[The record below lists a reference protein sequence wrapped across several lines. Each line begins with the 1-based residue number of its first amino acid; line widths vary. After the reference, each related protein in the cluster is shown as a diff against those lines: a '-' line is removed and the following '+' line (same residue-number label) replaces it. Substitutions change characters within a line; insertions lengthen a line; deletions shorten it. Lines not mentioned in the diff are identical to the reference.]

1 MTIHSEKGLI
11 AWFARNPVAAN
22 LLMIFILVGGILTAF
37 SIRKQMF
44 PQFENNWI
52 SIQAVYPGA
61 APQEVEEGI
70 TIKVEEALE
79 GLEGIKRKITY
90 SNRGFSQAWIE
101 IEDKYD
107 PKEVLDE
114 IKMQVDSINTFPA
127 DMERP
132 IVRHD
137 KFEQEVMILALYGDM
152 SNYQLKELGNDIK
165 DELQGLPQINLV
177 EFNGGLDYEI
187 SIEVSPDKLREY
199 GLTFRDIAN
208 TVRAFSANMS
218 AGQIRSENGY
228 ISMRVEKQ
236 AYHGNEFEKLPL
248 ILLPDGA
255 QVYLGDVATI
265 NDGFSEGLQYS
276 KYNGKN
282 SLSFEVNAS
291 KDQDITKVAKVLKK
305 YLADKAEKLPAGVKL
320 TPIVDLTYYLEGRLD
335 MMIDNMVWG
344 GLLVM
349 IVLAL
354 FLPLRLA
361 FWVMMGLPVSF
372 LGAFLMMPMGFL
384 DITINLASL
393 FAFILVLGIVV
404 DDAIVV
410 GESASAEIEKH
421 GHSLDNVV
429 RGVKRVAMPATFGVL
444 TTIAAFLPQTLA
456 TGPGAAFSKAIGGVI
471 ILCLIFSLI
480 ESKLIL
486 PAHLAAMKQR
496 EPNSKNPLH
505 RLRKVMDS
513 GLKGF
518 VDNYYTPFIGH
529 CIHYRYTVI
538 IGFICVLIVSGGMF
552 AGGLVKFVANP
563 KIPHDFP
570 RISVEMNLASS
581 EQATL
586 ETAQKIEQ
594 VILNVDQ
601 QLKEQYGTAMVRDLS
616 VSLRGRTN
624 ASIMAVLIDP
634 ELRPID
640 TFALSALWREQ
651 LPPLPGV
658 KTLTIQDS
666 IMNGGRDDGDISFRL
681 EGKDAK
687 QLKEVAAK
695 LKEKLNTMEGVGDVN
710 DSMQSATDEV
720 QLDLKPLAYSMGLTL
735 SDVASQV
742 SFSYYGLEAQRI
754 LRDGEEVKVMIR
766 YPEEARNSISDIASA
781 RIITPTGAEVPLAE
795 VADVKLVDGVNRI
808 RRENSKRTVN
818 VWAAVD
824 TDQVEPF
831 AIAKEIRDEYLPA
844 LLKSYPG
851 VQSNVAGRIQEEMDS
866 VAEQVRDFA
875 LSMMIIF
882 ALLAIPLRSYSQP
895 LIIMSVIPFGVIGA
909 MFGHMILGMTMSG
922 LSIFGIIAVAGVVV
936 NDSLVMVDFVNKAR
950 AEGVAIKDAVMQA
963 GARRFRAIMLTS
975 ITTFIGVLPI
985 IMETSLQA
993 KIVIPMAVSLA
1004 FGVLFATVITLILIP
1019 CQYVA
1024 LEDIKRLIR
1033 KWRGKEAL
1041 QDGKP
1046 LDDNAIDKKVSPTHL

>member
-1 MTIHSEKGLI
+1 
-11 AWFARNPVAAN
+11 
-22 LLMIFILVGGILTAF
+22 
-37 SIRKQMF
+37 
-44 PQFENNWI
+44 
-52 SIQAVYPGA
+52 
-61 APQEVEEGI
+61 
-70 TIKVEEALE
+70 
-79 GLEGIKRKITY
+79 
-90 SNRGFSQAWIE
+90 
-101 IEDKYD
+101 
-107 PKEVLDE
+107 
-114 IKMQVDSINTFPA
+114 
-127 DMERP
+127 
-132 IVRHD
+132 
-137 KFEQEVMILALYGDM
+137 M

-165 DELQGLPQINLV
+165 DELQALPNINLV
-177 EFNGGLDYEI
+177 NFNGGLNYEI
-187 SIEVSPDKLREY
+187 GIEVSPDKLRAY
-199 GLTFRDIAN
+199 GLTFRDIASA
-208 TVRAFSANMS
+208 VQSFSANMS

-236 AYHGNEFEKLPL
+236 AYRGSEFAKLPL
-248 ILLPDGA
+248 ITLADGA

-265 NDGFSEGLQYS
+265 NDGFEEGLQYS

-291 KDQDITKVAKVLKK
+291 KDQDITDVAKVLKT
-305 YLADKAEKLPAGVKL
+305 YMAEKESQLPAGVKL
-320 TPIVDLTYYLEGRLD
+320 SPIVDLTYYLEGRLD
-335 MMIDNMVWG
+335 MMVDNMIWG

-349 IVLAL
+349 LVLAL

-372 LGAFLMMPMGFL
+372 LGAFLFMPIGFL
-384 DITINLASL
+384 DVTINLASL

-421 GHSLDNVV
+421 GHTLDNVV

-486 PAHLAAMKQR
+486 PAHIAAMKDR
-496 EPNSKNPLH
+496 KPNPKNPLH
-505 RLRKVMDS
+505 RARKVMDN
-513 GLKGF
+513 GLKSF
-518 VDNYYTPFIGH
+518 VDNYYTPFVGR

-538 IGFICVLIVSGGMF
+538 VGFMCLLIVSAGMF
-552 AGGLVKFVANP
+552 AGGLVKFVPNP

-570 RISVEMNLASS
+570 RIDIEMNLASS

-586 ETAQKIEQ
+586 ETAKKVEQ
-594 VILNVDQ
+594 LILSVDN
-601 QLKEQYGTAMVRDLS
+601 QLKEQYGKPMIRDLS
-616 VSLRGRTN
+616 VSLRGRTQAN
-624 ASIMAVLIDP
+624 IMAILVEPD
-634 ELRPID
+634 LRPID

-651 LPPLPGV
+651 MPNLPGV

-666 IMNGGRDDGDISFRL
+666 IMNGGRDDGDVSFKL
-681 EGKDAK
+681 EGKNA
-687 QLKEVAAK
+687 QVLKEVAGK
-695 LKEKLNTMEGVGDVN
+695 LKMKLQSMEGVGDVN

-735 SDVASQV
+735 ADVASQV

-754 LRDGEEVKVMIR
+754 LREGEEIKVMIR
-766 YPEEARNSISDIASA
+766 YPEDERNSISDIDSV
-781 RIITPTGAEVPLAE
+781 RIITPTGAEVPLSE
-795 VADVKLVDGVNRI
+795 VANISLVDGVNRI

-818 VWAAVD
+818 VWAAVN

-831 AIAKEIRDEYLPA
+831 AIAQQIRDEYLPS
-844 LLKSYPG
+844 LLKNYPG

-866 VAEQVRDFA
+866 ADEQLRDFA
-875 LSMMIIF
+875 LSMIIIF

-895 LIIMSVIPFGVIGA
+895 LIIMSVIPFGVVGA
-909 MFGHMILGMTMSG
+909 MFGHMVLGMTMSS
-922 LSIFGIIAVAGVVV
+922 LSMFGIIAVAGVVV

-950 AEGVAIKDAVMQA
+950 AEGVAIKQAVMQA
-963 GARRFRAIMLTS
+963 GARRFRAILLTS
-975 ITTFIGVLPI
+975 ITTFIGVMPI

-1024 LEDIKRLIR
+1024 LEDAKRLIR
-1033 KWRGKEAL
+1033 KWRGKDAL
-1041 QDGKP
+1041 VDGQP
-1046 LDDNAIDKKVSPTHL
+1046 ATTNH

>member
-1 MTIHSEKGLI
+1 
-11 AWFARNPVAAN
+11 
-22 LLMIFILVGGILTAF
+22 
-37 SIRKQMF
+37 
-44 PQFENNWI
+44 
-52 SIQAVYPGA
+52 
-61 APQEVEEGI
+61 
-70 TIKVEEALE
+70 
-79 GLEGIKRKITY
+79 
-90 SNRGFSQAWIE
+90 
-101 IEDKYD
+101 
-107 PKEVLDE
+107 
-114 IKMQVDSINTFPA
+114 
-127 DMERP
+127 
-132 IVRHD
+132 
-137 KFEQEVMILALYGDM
+137 
-152 SNYQLKELGNDIK
+152 
-165 DELQGLPQINLV
+165 
-177 EFNGGLDYEI
+177 
-187 SIEVSPDKLREY
+187 
-199 GLTFRDIAN
+199 
-208 TVRAFSANMS
+208 
-218 AGQIRSENGY
+218 
-228 ISMRVEKQ
+228 
-236 AYHGNEFEKLPL
+236 
-248 ILLPDGA
+248 
-255 QVYLGDVATI
+255 VYLGDVATI
-265 NDGFSEGLQYS
+265 NDGFADGLQYS

-291 KDQDITKVAKVLKK
+291 KDQDITKVAKVLKQ
-305 YLADKAEKLPAGVKL
+305 YLADKAGQLPAGVKL

-349 IVLAL
+349 VVLAL

-384 DITINLASL
+384 DVTINLASL

-456 TGPGAAFSKAIGGVI
+456 SGPGAAFSKAIGGVI

-486 PAHLAAMKQR
+486 PAHLAAMKHR
-496 EPNSKNPLH
+496 EPNPKNPLH

-513 GLKGF
+513 GLKRF

-616 VSLRGRTN
+616 VSLRGRTE
-624 ASIMAVLIDP
+624 ASIMAILIDP

-651 LPPLPGV
+651 MPALPGV

-735 SDVASQV
+735 ADVASQV
-742 SFSYYGLEAQRI
+742 SFSYYGIEAQRI

-766 YPEEARNSISDIASA
+766 YPQEARNSISDIASA

-851 VQSNVAGRIQEEMDS
+851 VQSSVAGRIQEEMDS

-1024 LEDIKRLIR
+1024 LEDAKRLIR

-1041 QDGKP
+1041 VDGTPASGKV
-1046 LDDNAIDKKVSPTHL
+1046 DSKVSHSPL

>member
-1 MTIHSEKGLI
+1 MSTREKGLI

-22 LLMIFILVGGILTAF
+22 LLMIFILIGGILTAF
-37 SIRKQMF
+37 TIRKQMF
-44 PQFENNWI
+44 PQFESNWI
-52 SIQAVYPGA
+52 SVSAVYPGA

-70 TIKVEEALE
+70 TIKVEENLE
-79 GLEGIKRKITY
+79 GIEGIKRLITY
-90 SNRGFSQAWIE
+90 SNRGSSQAWNE
-101 IEDKYD
+101 IEEQFD
-107 PKEVLDE
+107 PQEVLDE
-114 IKMQVDSINTFPA
+114 IKVQVDSINTFPA
-127 DMERP
+127 GMERP
-132 IVRHD
+132 IVRRD
-137 KFEQEVMILALYGDM
+137 KYEQEVMILALYGDM

-165 DELQGLPQINLV
+165 DELQALPNINLV
-177 EFNGGLDYEI
+177 NFNGGLNYEI
-187 SIEVSPDKLREY
+187 GIEVSPDKLRAY
-199 GLTFRDIAN
+199 GLTFRDIASA
-208 TVRAFSANMS
+208 VQSFSANMS

-236 AYHGNEFEKLPL
+236 AYRGSEFAKLPL
-248 ILLPDGA
+248 ITLADGA

-265 NDGFSEGLQYS
+265 NDGFEEGLQYS

-291 KDQDITKVAKVLKK
+291 KDQDITDVAKVLKT
-305 YLADKAEKLPAGVKL
+305 YMAEKESQLPAGVKL
-320 TPIVDLTYYLEGRLD
+320 SPIVDLTYYLEGRLD
-335 MMIDNMVWG
+335 MMVDNMIWG

-349 IVLAL
+349 LVLAL

-372 LGAFLMMPMGFL
+372 LGAFLFMPIGFL
-384 DITINLASL
+384 DVTINLASL

-421 GHSLDNVV
+421 GHTLDNVV

-486 PAHLAAMKQR
+486 PAHIAAMKDR
-496 EPNSKNPLH
+496 KPNPKNPLH
-505 RLRKVMDS
+505 RARKVMDN
-513 GLKGF
+513 GLKSF
-518 VDNYYTPFIGH
+518 VDNYYTPFVGR

-538 IGFICVLIVSGGMF
+538 VGFMCLLIVSAGMF
-552 AGGLVKFVANP
+552 AGGLVKFVPNP

-570 RISVEMNLASS
+570 RIDIEMNLASS

-586 ETAQKIEQ
+586 ETAKKVEQ
-594 VILNVDQ
+594 LILSVDS
-601 QLKEQYGTAMVRDLS
+601 QLKEQYGKPMIRDLS
-616 VSLRGRTN
+616 VSLRGRTQAN
-624 ASIMAVLIDP
+624 IMAILVEPD
-634 ELRPID
+634 LRPID

-651 LPPLPGV
+651 MPNLPGV

-666 IMNGGRDDGDISFRL
+666 IMNGGRDDGDVSFKL
-681 EGKDAK
+681 EGKNA
-687 QLKEVAAK
+687 QVLKEVAGK
-695 LKEKLNTMEGVGDVN
+695 LKTKLQSMEGVGDVN

-735 SDVASQV
+735 ADVASQV

-754 LRDGEEVKVMIR
+754 LREGEEIKVMIR
-766 YPEEARNSISDIASA
+766 YPEDERNSISDIDSV
-781 RIITPTGAEVPLAE
+781 RIITPTGAEVPLSE
-795 VADVKLVDGVNRI
+795 VANISLVDGVNRI

-818 VWAAVD
+818 VWAAVN

-831 AIAKEIRDEYLPA
+831 AIAQQIRDEYLPS
-844 LLKSYPG
+844 LLKNYPG

-866 VAEQVRDFA
+866 ADEQLRDFA
-875 LSMMIIF
+875 LSMIIIF

-895 LIIMSVIPFGVIGA
+895 LIIMSVIPFGVVGA
-909 MFGHMILGMTMSG
+909 MFGHMVLGMTMSS
-922 LSIFGIIAVAGVVV
+922 LSMFGIIAVAGVVV

-950 AEGVAIKDAVMQA
+950 AEGVAIKQAVMQA
-963 GARRFRAIMLTS
+963 GARRFRAILLTS
-975 ITTFIGVLPI
+975 ITTFIGVMPI

-1024 LEDIKRLIR
+1024 LEDAKRLIR
-1033 KWRGKEAL
+1033 KWRGKDAL
-1041 QDGKP
+1041 VDGQP
-1046 LDDNAIDKKVSPTHL
+1046 ATTNH

>member
-1 MTIHSEKGLI
+1 MSTREKGLI

-22 LLMIFILVGGILTAF
+22 LLMIFILIGGILTAF
-37 SIRKQMF
+37 TIRKQMF
-44 PQFENNWI
+44 PQFESNWI
-52 SIQAVYPGA
+52 SVSAVYPGA

-70 TIKVEEALE
+70 TIKVEENLE
-79 GLEGIKRKITY
+79 GIEGIKRLITY
-90 SNRGFSQAWIE
+90 SNRGSSQAWIE
-101 IEDKYD
+101 IEEQFD
-107 PKEVLDE
+107 PQEVLDE
-114 IKMQVDSINTFPA
+114 IKVQVDSINTFPA
-127 DMERP
+127 GMERP
-132 IVRHD
+132 IVRRD
-137 KFEQEVMILALYGDM
+137 KYEQEVMILALYGDM

-165 DELQGLPQINLV
+165 DELQALPNINLV
-177 EFNGGLDYEI
+177 NFNGGLNYEI
-187 SIEVSPDKLREY
+187 GIEVSPDKLRAY
-199 GLTFRDIAN
+199 GLTFRDIASA
-208 TVRAFSANMS
+208 VQSFSANMS

-236 AYHGNEFEKLPL
+236 AYRGSEFAKLPL
-248 ILLPDGA
+248 ITLADGA
-255 QVYLGDVATI
+255 QVYLADVATI
-265 NDGFSEGLQYS
+265 NDGFEEGLQYS

-291 KDQDITKVAKVLKK
+291 KDQDITDVAKVLKT
-305 YLADKAEKLPAGVKL
+305 YMAEKESQLPAGVKL
-320 TPIVDLTYYLEGRLD
+320 SPIVDLTYYLEGRLD
-335 MMIDNMVWG
+335 MMVDNMIWG

-349 IVLAL
+349 LVLAL

-372 LGAFLMMPMGFL
+372 LGAFLFMPIGFL
-384 DITINLASL
+384 DVTINLASL

-421 GHSLDNVV
+421 GHTLDNVV

-486 PAHLAAMKQR
+486 PAHIAAMKDR
-496 EPNSKNPLH
+496 KPNPKNPLH
-505 RLRKVMDS
+505 RARKVMDN
-513 GLKGF
+513 GLKSF
-518 VDNYYTPFIGH
+518 VDNYYTPFVGR

-538 IGFICVLIVSGGMF
+538 VGFMCLLIVSAGMF
-552 AGGLVKFVANP
+552 AGGLVKFVPNP

-570 RISVEMNLASS
+570 RIDIEMNLASS

-586 ETAQKIEQ
+586 ETAKKVEQ
-594 VILNVDQ
+594 LILSVDS
-601 QLKEQYGTAMVRDLS
+601 QLKEQYGKPMIRDLS
-616 VSLRGRTN
+616 VSLRGRTQAN
-624 ASIMAVLIDP
+624 IMAILVEPD
-634 ELRPID
+634 LRPID

-651 LPPLPGV
+651 MPNLPGV

-666 IMNGGRDDGDISFRL
+666 IMNGGRDDGDVSFKL
-681 EGKDAK
+681 EGKNA
-687 QLKEVAAK
+687 QVLKEVAGK
-695 LKEKLNTMEGVGDVN
+695 LKIKLQSMEGVGDVN

-735 SDVASQV
+735 ADVASQV

-754 LRDGEEVKVMIR
+754 LREGEEIKVMIR
-766 YPEEARNSISDIASA
+766 YPEDERNSISDIDSV
-781 RIITPTGAEVPLAE
+781 RIITPTGAEVPLSE
-795 VADVKLVDGVNRI
+795 VANISLVDGVNRI

-818 VWAAVD
+818 VWAAVN

-831 AIAKEIRDEYLPA
+831 AIAQQIRDEYLPS
-844 LLKSYPG
+844 LLKNYPG

-866 VAEQVRDFA
+866 ADEQLRDFA
-875 LSMMIIF
+875 LSMIIIF

-895 LIIMSVIPFGVIGA
+895 LIIMSVIPFGVVGA
-909 MFGHMILGMTMSG
+909 MFGHMVLGMTMSS
-922 LSIFGIIAVAGVVV
+922 LSMFGIIAVAGVVV

-950 AEGVAIKDAVMQA
+950 AEGMAVKQAVMQA
-963 GARRFRAIMLTS
+963 GAKRFRAILLTS
-975 ITTFIGVLPI
+975 ITTFIGVMPI

-1024 LEDIKRLIR
+1024 LEDAKRLTR
-1033 KWRGKEAL
+1033 KLLGKSQPISIQPA
-1041 QDGKP
+1041 
-1046 LDDNAIDKKVSPTHL
+1046 PTAK

>member
-1 MTIHSEKGLI
+1 MKNS
-11 AWFARNPVAAN
+11 
-22 LLMIFILVGGILTAF
+22 
-37 SIRKQMF
+37 
-44 PQFENNWI
+44 
-52 SIQAVYPGA
+52 
-61 APQEVEEGI
+61 
-70 TIKVEEALE
+70 
-79 GLEGIKRKITY
+79 
-90 SNRGFSQAWIE
+90 
-101 IEDKYD
+101 D
-107 PKEVLDE
+107 
-114 IKMQVDSINTFPA
+114 
-127 DMERP
+127 
-132 IVRHD
+132 
-137 KFEQEVMILALYGDM
+137 GDM

-165 DELQGLPQINLV
+165 DELQALPNINLV
-177 EFNGGLDYEI
+177 NFNGGLNYEI
-187 SIEVSPDKLREY
+187 GIEVSPDKLRAY
-199 GLTFRDIAN
+199 GLTFRDIASA
-208 TVRAFSANMS
+208 VQSFSANMS

-236 AYHGNEFEKLPL
+236 AYRGSEFAKLPL
-248 ILLPDGA
+248 ITLADGA

-265 NDGFSEGLQYS
+265 NDGFEEGLQYS

-291 KDQDITKVAKVLKK
+291 KDQDITDVAKVLKT
-305 YLADKAEKLPAGVKL
+305 YMAEKESQLPAGVKL
-320 TPIVDLTYYLEGRLD
+320 SPIVDLTYYLEGRLD
-335 MMIDNMVWG
+335 MMVDNMIWG

-349 IVLAL
+349 LVLAL

-372 LGAFLMMPMGFL
+372 LGAFLFMPIGFL
-384 DITINLASL
+384 DVTINLASL

-421 GHSLDNVV
+421 GHTLDNVV

-486 PAHLAAMKQR
+486 PAHIAAMKDR
-496 EPNSKNPLH
+496 KPNPKNPLH
-505 RLRKVMDS
+505 RARKVMDN
-513 GLKGF
+513 GLKSF
-518 VDNYYTPFIGH
+518 VDNYYTPFVGR

-538 IGFICVLIVSGGMF
+538 VGFMCLLIVSAGMF
-552 AGGLVKFVANP
+552 AGGLVKFVPNP

-570 RISVEMNLASS
+570 RIDIEMNLASS

-586 ETAQKIEQ
+586 ETAKKVEQ
-594 VILNVDQ
+594 LILSVDS
-601 QLKEQYGTAMVRDLS
+601 QLKEQYGKPMIRDLS
-616 VSLRGRTN
+616 VSLRGRTQAN
-624 ASIMAVLIDP
+624 IMAILVEPD
-634 ELRPID
+634 LRPID

-651 LPPLPGV
+651 MPNLPGV

-666 IMNGGRDDGDISFRL
+666 IMNGGRDDGDVSFKL
-681 EGKDAK
+681 EGKNA
-687 QLKEVAAK
+687 QVLKEVAGK
-695 LKEKLNTMEGVGDVN
+695 LKTKLQSMEGVGDVN

-735 SDVASQV
+735 ADVASQV

-754 LRDGEEVKVMIR
+754 LREGEEIKVMIR
-766 YPEEARNSISDIASA
+766 YPEDERNSISDIDSV
-781 RIITPTGAEVPLAE
+781 RIITPTGAEVPLSE
-795 VADVKLVDGVNRI
+795 VANISLVDGVNRI

-818 VWAAVD
+818 VWAAVN

-831 AIAKEIRDEYLPA
+831 AIAQQIRDEYLPS
-844 LLKSYPG
+844 LLKNYPG

-866 VAEQVRDFA
+866 ADEQLRDFA
-875 LSMMIIF
+875 LSMIIIF

-895 LIIMSVIPFGVIGA
+895 LIIMSVIPFGVVGA
-909 MFGHMILGMTMSG
+909 MFGHMVLGMTMSS
-922 LSIFGIIAVAGVVV
+922 LSMFGIIAVAGVVV

-950 AEGVAIKDAVMQA
+950 AEGVAIKQAVMQA
-963 GARRFRAIMLTS
+963 GARRFRAILLTS
-975 ITTFIGVLPI
+975 ITTFIGVMPI

-1024 LEDIKRLIR
+1024 LEDAKRLIR
-1033 KWRGKEAL
+1033 KWRGKDAL
-1041 QDGKP
+1041 VDGQP
-1046 LDDNAIDKKVSPTHL
+1046 ATTNH

>member
-1 MTIHSEKGLI
+1 MNTRETGLI

-22 LLMIFILVGGILTAF
+22 LLMIFILVGGILMAMT
-37 SIRKQMF
+37 IRKQMF
-44 PQFENNWI
+44 PQFESNWI
-52 SIQAVYPGA
+52 SVQAVYPGA

-70 TIKVEEALE
+70 TIKVEENLE
-79 GLEGIKRKITY
+79 GIEGIKRLITY

-101 IEDKYD
+101 IEEQYN
-107 PKEVLDE
+107 PQEVLDE
-114 IKMQVDSINTFPA
+114 IKVQVDSINTFPA
-127 DMERP
+127 GMERP
-132 IVRHD
+132 VVRRD

-165 DELQGLPQINLV
+165 DELQALPHVNLV
-177 EFNGGLDYEI
+177 NFNGGLEYEI
-187 SIEVSPDKLREY
+187 GIEVSPDKLREY
-199 GLTFRDIAN
+199 GLTFRDIAGAVQN
-208 TVRAFSANMS
+208 FSANMS

-236 AYHGNEFEKLPL
+236 AYRGFEFEKLPL
-248 ILLPDGA
+248 ITLADGA
-255 QVYLGDVATI
+255 QIYLGDVATI
-265 NDGFSEGLQYS
+265 NDGFEEGLQYS

-291 KDQDITKVAKVLKK
+291 KDQDITDVAKVLKSYMATK
-305 YLADKAEKLPAGVKL
+305 EPLLPAGVKL
-320 TPIVDLTYYLEGRLD
+320 SPVVDLTYYLEGRLD
-335 MMIDNMVWG
+335 MMVDNMIWG

-372 LGAFLMMPMGFL
+372 LGAFLFMPIGFL
-384 DITINLASL
+384 DVTINLASL

-410 GESASAEIEKH
+410 GESASAEIEKY
-421 GHSLDNVV
+421 GHTLDNVV

-486 PAHLAAMKQR
+486 PAHIAAMNPRK
-496 EPNSKNPLH
+496 PNPKNLLH
-505 RLRKVMDS
+505 RLRMVIDS
-513 GLKGF
+513 SLKSF
-518 VDNYYTPFIGH
+518 VNNYYLPFVGR

-538 IGFICVLIVSGGMF
+538 VGFMCLLIVSAGMF
-552 AGGLVKFVANP
+552 AGGLVKFVPNP

-570 RISVEMNLASS
+570 RIDIEMNLASS

-586 ETAQKIEQ
+586 ETARKIESVLLQ
-594 VILNVDQ
+594 VDQ
-601 QLKEQYGTAMVRDLS
+601 QLQEQYGKPMIRDLS
-616 VSLRGRTN
+616 VSLRGRTQAN
-624 ASIMAVLIDP
+624 IMAILVEPD
-634 ELRPID
+634 LRPID

-651 LPPLPGV
+651 MPALPGI
-658 KTLTIQDS
+658 KTMTIQDS
-666 IMNGGRDDGDISFRL
+666 IMNGGRDDGDVSFKL
-681 EGKDAK
+681 EGKNANE
-687 QLKEVAAK
+687 LKEVAGKLKAK
-695 LKEKLNTMEGVGDVN
+695 LQTMEGVGDVN

-735 SDVASQV
+735 ADVASQV

-754 LRDGEEVKVMIR
+754 LREGEEIKVMIR
-766 YPEEARNSISDIASA
+766 YPEDERNSISDIASV
-781 RIITPTGAEVPLAE
+781 RIITPTGAEVPLSEIAE
-795 VADVKLVDGVNRI
+795 VKLVDGVNRI

-818 VWAAVD
+818 VWAAVN
-824 TDQVEPF
+824 TDKAEPF
-831 AIAKEIRDEYLPA
+831 AIAEEIRDEYLPT

-851 VQSNVAGRIQEEMDS
+851 VTSDVAGRIQEEMDS
-866 VAEQVRDFA
+866 ASEQLRDFGI
-875 LSMMIIF
+875 SMMIIF

-895 LIIMSVIPFGVIGA
+895 LIIMSVIPFGVVGA
-909 MFGHMILGMTMSG
+909 MFGHMILGMTMSS
-922 LSIFGIIAVAGVVV
+922 LSMFGIIAVAGVVV

-950 AEGVAIKDAVMQA
+950 AEGVAIKDAVVQA
-963 GARRFRAIMLTS
+963 GARRFRAILLTS
-975 ITTFIGVLPI
+975 ITTFIGVMPI
-985 IMETSLQA
+985 IFETSLQA

-1024 LEDIKRLIR
+1024 LEDAKRLVR
-1033 KWRGKEAL
+1033 KMRGKP
-1041 QDGKP
+1041 P
-1046 LDDNAIDKKVSPTHL
+1046 LVDAQPAPTNS

>member
-1 MTIHSEKGLI
+1 MSTREKGLI

-22 LLMIFILVGGILTAF
+22 LLMIFILIGGILTAF
-37 SIRKQMF
+37 TIRKQMF
-44 PQFENNWI
+44 PQFESNWI
-52 SIQAVYPGA
+52 SVSAVYPGA

-70 TIKVEEALE
+70 TIKVEENLE
-79 GLEGIKRKITY
+79 GIEGIKRLITY
-90 SNRGFSQAWIE
+90 SNRGSSQAWIE
-101 IEDKYD
+101 IEEQFD
-107 PKEVLDE
+107 PQEVLDE
-114 IKMQVDSINTFPA
+114 IKVQVDSINTFPA
-127 DMERP
+127 GMERP
-132 IVRHD
+132 IVRRD
-137 KFEQEVMILALYGDM
+137 KYEQEVMILALYGDM

-165 DELQGLPQINLV
+165 DELQALPNINLV
-177 EFNGGLDYEI
+177 NFNGGLNYEI
-187 SIEVSPDKLREY
+187 GIEVSPDKLRAY
-199 GLTFRDIAN
+199 GLTFRDIASA
-208 TVRAFSANMS
+208 VQSFSANMS

-236 AYHGNEFEKLPL
+236 AYRGSEFAKLPL
-248 ILLPDGA
+248 ITLADGA
-255 QVYLGDVATI
+255 QVYLADVATI
-265 NDGFSEGLQYS
+265 NDGFEEGLQYS

-291 KDQDITKVAKVLKK
+291 KDQDITDVAKVLKT
-305 YLADKAEKLPAGVKL
+305 YMAEKESQLPAGVKL
-320 TPIVDLTYYLEGRLD
+320 SPIVDLTYYLEGRLD
-335 MMIDNMVWG
+335 MMVDNMIWG

-349 IVLAL
+349 LVLAL

-372 LGAFLMMPMGFL
+372 LGAFLFMPIGFL
-384 DITINLASL
+384 DVTINLASL

-421 GHSLDNVV
+421 GHTLDNVV

-486 PAHLAAMKQR
+486 PAHIAAIKDR
-496 EPNSKNPLH
+496 KPNPKNPLH
-505 RLRKVMDS
+505 RARKVMDN
-513 GLKGF
+513 GLKSF
-518 VDNYYTPFIGH
+518 VDNYYTPFVGR

-538 IGFICVLIVSGGMF
+538 VGFMCLLIVSAGMF
-552 AGGLVKFVANP
+552 AGGLVKFVPNP

-570 RISVEMNLASS
+570 RIDIEMNLASS

-586 ETAQKIEQ
+586 ETAKKVEQ
-594 VILNVDQ
+594 LILSVDS
-601 QLKEQYGTAMVRDLS
+601 QLKEQYGKPMIRDLS
-616 VSLRGRTN
+616 VSLRGRTQAN
-624 ASIMAVLIDP
+624 IMAILVEPD
-634 ELRPID
+634 LRPID

-651 LPPLPGV
+651 MPNLPGV

-666 IMNGGRDDGDISFRL
+666 IMNGGRDDGDVSFKL
-681 EGKDAK
+681 EGKNA
-687 QLKEVAAK
+687 QVLKEVAGK
-695 LKEKLNTMEGVGDVN
+695 LKIKLQSMEGVGDVN

-735 SDVASQV
+735 ADVASQV

-754 LRDGEEVKVMIR
+754 LREGEEIKVMIR
-766 YPEEARNSISDIASA
+766 YPEDERNSISDIDSV
-781 RIITPTGAEVPLAE
+781 RIITPTGAEVPLSE
-795 VADVKLVDGVNRI
+795 VANISLVDGVNRI

-818 VWAAVD
+818 VWAAVN

-831 AIAKEIRDEYLPA
+831 AIAQQIRDEYLPS
-844 LLKSYPG
+844 LLKNYPG

-866 VAEQVRDFA
+866 ADEQLRDFA
-875 LSMMIIF
+875 LSMIIIF

-895 LIIMSVIPFGVIGA
+895 LIIMSVIPFGVVGA
-909 MFGHMILGMTMSG
+909 MFGHMVLGMTMSS
-922 LSIFGIIAVAGVVV
+922 LSMFGIIAVAGVVV

-950 AEGVAIKDAVMQA
+950 AEGMAVKQAVMQA
-963 GARRFRAIMLTS
+963 GAKRFRAILLTS
-975 ITTFIGVLPI
+975 ITTFIGVMPI

-1024 LEDIKRLIR
+1024 LEDAKRLTR
-1033 KWRGKEAL
+1033 KLLGKSQPISIQPA
-1041 QDGKP
+1041 
-1046 LDDNAIDKKVSPTHL
+1046 PTAK

>member
-1 MTIHSEKGLI
+1 MSTREKGLI

-22 LLMIFILVGGILTAF
+22 LLMIFILIGGILTAF
-37 SIRKQMF
+37 TIRKQMF
-44 PQFENNWI
+44 PQFESNWI
-52 SIQAVYPGA
+52 SVSAVYPGA

-70 TIKVEEALE
+70 TIKVEENLE
-79 GLEGIKRKITY
+79 GIEGIKRLITY
-90 SNRGFSQAWIE
+90 SNRGSSQAWIE
-101 IEDKYD
+101 IEEQFD
-107 PKEVLDE
+107 PQEVLDE
-114 IKMQVDSINTFPA
+114 IKVQVDSINTFPA
-127 DMERP
+127 GMERP
-132 IVRHD
+132 IVRRD
-137 KFEQEVMILALYGDM
+137 KYEQEVMILALYGDM

-165 DELQGLPQINLV
+165 DELQALPNINLV
-177 EFNGGLDYEI
+177 NFNGGLNYEI
-187 SIEVSPDKLREY
+187 GIEVSPDKLRAY

-208 TVRAFSANMS
+208 AVQSFSANMS

-236 AYHGNEFEKLPL
+236 AYRGSEFAKLPL
-248 ILLPDGA
+248 ITLADGA

-265 NDGFSEGLQYS
+265 NDGFEEGLQYS

-291 KDQDITKVAKVLKK
+291 KDQDITDVAKVLKT
-305 YLADKAEKLPAGVKL
+305 YMAEKESQLPAGVKL
-320 TPIVDLTYYLEGRLD
+320 SPIVDLTYYLEGRLD
-335 MMIDNMVWG
+335 MMVDNMIWG

-349 IVLAL
+349 LVLAL

-372 LGAFLMMPMGFL
+372 LGAFLFMPIGFL
-384 DITINLASL
+384 DVTINLASL

-421 GHSLDNVV
+421 GHTLDNVV

-486 PAHLAAMKQR
+486 PAHIAAIKDR
-496 EPNSKNPLH
+496 KPNPKNPLH
-505 RLRKVMDS
+505 RARKVMDN
-513 GLKGF
+513 GLKSF
-518 VDNYYTPFIGH
+518 VDNYYTPFVGR

-538 IGFICVLIVSGGMF
+538 VGFMCLLIVSAGMF
-552 AGGLVKFVANP
+552 AGGLVKFVPNP

-570 RISVEMNLASS
+570 RIDIEMNLASS

-586 ETAQKIEQ
+586 ETAKKVEQ
-594 VILNVDQ
+594 LILSVDN
-601 QLKEQYGTAMVRDLS
+601 QLKEQYGKPMIRDLS
-616 VSLRGRTN
+616 VSLRGRTQAN
-624 ASIMAVLIDP
+624 IMAILVEPD
-634 ELRPID
+634 LRPID

-651 LPPLPGV
+651 MPNLPGV

-666 IMNGGRDDGDISFRL
+666 IMNGGRDDGDVSFKL
-681 EGKDAK
+681 EGKNA
-687 QLKEVAAK
+687 QVLKEVAGK
-695 LKEKLNTMEGVGDVN
+695 LKIKLQSMEGVGDVN

-735 SDVASQV
+735 ADVASQV

-754 LRDGEEVKVMIR
+754 LREGEEIKVMIR
-766 YPEEARNSISDIASA
+766 YPEDERNSISDIDSV
-781 RIITPTGAEVPLAE
+781 RIITPTGAEVPLSE
-795 VADVKLVDGVNRI
+795 VANISLVDGVNRI

-818 VWAAVD
+818 VWAAVN

-831 AIAKEIRDEYLPA
+831 AIAQQIRDEYLPS
-844 LLKSYPG
+844 LLKNYPG

-866 VAEQVRDFA
+866 ADEQLRDFA
-875 LSMMIIF
+875 LSMIIIF

-895 LIIMSVIPFGVIGA
+895 LIIMSVIPFGVVGA
-909 MFGHMILGMTMSG
+909 MFGHMALGMTMSG
-922 LSIFGIIAVAGVVV
+922 LSMFGIIAVAGVVV

-950 AEGVAIKDAVMQA
+950 AEGVAIKQAVMQA
-963 GARRFRAIMLTS
+963 GARRFRAILLTS
-975 ITTFIGVLPI
+975 ITTFIGVMPI

-1024 LEDIKRLIR
+1024 LEDAKRLIR
-1033 KWRGKEAL
+1033 KWRGKDAL
-1041 QDGKP
+1041 VDGQP
-1046 LDDNAIDKKVSPTHL
+1046 ATTNH

>member
-1 MTIHSEKGLI
+1 MSTREKGLI

-22 LLMIFILVGGILTAF
+22 LLMIFILIGGILTAF
-37 SIRKQMF
+37 TIRKQMF
-44 PQFENNWI
+44 PQFESNWI
-52 SIQAVYPGA
+52 SVSAVYPGA

-70 TIKVEEALE
+70 TIKVEENLE
-79 GLEGIKRKITY
+79 GIEGIKRLITY
-90 SNRGFSQAWIE
+90 SNRGSSQAWIE
-101 IEDKYD
+101 IEEQFD
-107 PKEVLDE
+107 PQEVLDE
-114 IKMQVDSINTFPA
+114 IKVQVDSINTFPA
-127 DMERP
+127 GMERP
-132 IVRHD
+132 IVRRD
-137 KFEQEVMILALYGDM
+137 KYEQEVMILALYGDM

-165 DELQGLPQINLV
+165 DELQALPNINLV
-177 EFNGGLDYEI
+177 NFNGGLNYEI
-187 SIEVSPDKLREY
+187 GIEVSPDKLRAY
-199 GLTFRDIAN
+199 GLTFRDIASA
-208 TVRAFSANMS
+208 VQSFSANMS

-236 AYHGNEFEKLPL
+236 AYRGSEFAKLPL
-248 ILLPDGA
+248 ITLADGA

-265 NDGFSEGLQYS
+265 NDGFEEGLQYS

-291 KDQDITKVAKVLKK
+291 KDQDITDVAKVLKT
-305 YLADKAEKLPAGVKL
+305 YMAEKESQLPAGVKL
-320 TPIVDLTYYLEGRLD
+320 SPIVDLTYYLEGRLD
-335 MMIDNMVWG
+335 MMVDNMIWG

-349 IVLAL
+349 LVLAL

-372 LGAFLMMPMGFL
+372 LGAFLFMPIGFL
-384 DITINLASL
+384 DVTINLASL

-421 GHSLDNVV
+421 GHTLDNVV

-456 TGPGAAFSKAIGGVI
+456 TGPSAAFSKAIGGVI

-486 PAHLAAMKQR
+486 PAHIAAMKDR
-496 EPNSKNPLH
+496 KPNPKNPLH
-505 RLRKVMDS
+505 RARKVMDN
-513 GLKGF
+513 GLKSF
-518 VDNYYTPFIGH
+518 VDNYYTPFVGR

-538 IGFICVLIVSGGMF
+538 VGFMCLLIVSAGMF
-552 AGGLVKFVANP
+552 AGGLVKFVPNP

-570 RISVEMNLASS
+570 RIDIEMNLASS

-586 ETAQKIEQ
+586 ETAKKVEQ
-594 VILNVDQ
+594 LILSVDK
-601 QLKEQYGTAMVRDLS
+601 QLKEQYGKPMIRDLS
-616 VSLRGRTN
+616 VSLRGRTQAN
-624 ASIMAVLIDP
+624 IMAILVEPD
-634 ELRPID
+634 LRPID

-651 LPPLPGV
+651 MPNLPGV

-666 IMNGGRDDGDISFRL
+666 IMNGGRDDGDVSFKL
-681 EGKDAK
+681 EGKNA
-687 QLKEVAAK
+687 QVLKEVAGK
-695 LKEKLNTMEGVGDVN
+695 LKTKLQSLEGVGDVN

-735 SDVASQV
+735 ADVASQV

-754 LRDGEEVKVMIR
+754 LREGEEIKVMIR
-766 YPEEARNSISDIASA
+766 YPEDERNSISDIDSV
-781 RIITPTGAEVPLAE
+781 RIITPTGAEVPLSE
-795 VADVKLVDGVNRI
+795 VANISLVDGVNRI

-818 VWAAVD
+818 VWAAVN

-831 AIAKEIRDEYLPA
+831 AIAQQIRDEYLPS
-844 LLKSYPG
+844 LLKNYPG

-866 VAEQVRDFA
+866 ADEQLRDFA
-875 LSMMIIF
+875 LSMIIIF

-895 LIIMSVIPFGVIGA
+895 LIIMSVIPFGVVGA
-909 MFGHMILGMTMSG
+909 MFGHMVLGMTMSS
-922 LSIFGIIAVAGVVV
+922 LSMFGIIAVAGVVV

-950 AEGVAIKDAVMQA
+950 AEGVAIKEAVMQA
-963 GARRFRAIMLTS
+963 GARRFRAILLTS
-975 ITTFIGVLPI
+975 VTTFIGVMPI

-1024 LEDIKRLIR
+1024 LEDTKRLVR
-1033 KWRGKEAL
+1033 KWRGKDPIV
-1041 QDGKP
+1041 DGQP
-1046 LDDNAIDKKVSPTHL
+1046 ATTNS

>member
-1 MTIHSEKGLI
+1 MSTREKGLI

-22 LLMIFILVGGILTAF
+22 LLMIFILIGGILTAF
-37 SIRKQMF
+37 TIRKQMF
-44 PQFENNWI
+44 PQFESNWI
-52 SIQAVYPGA
+52 SVSAVYPGA

-70 TIKVEEALE
+70 TIKVEENLE
-79 GLEGIKRKITY
+79 GIEGIKRLITY
-90 SNRGFSQAWIE
+90 SNRGSSQAWIE
-101 IEDKYD
+101 IEEQFD
-107 PKEVLDE
+107 PQEVLDE
-114 IKMQVDSINTFPA
+114 IKVQVDSINTFPA
-127 DMERP
+127 GMERP
-132 IVRHD
+132 IVRRD
-137 KFEQEVMILALYGDM
+137 KYEQEVMILALYGDM

-165 DELQGLPQINLV
+165 DELQALPNINLV
-177 EFNGGLDYEI
+177 NFNGGLNYEI
-187 SIEVSPDKLREY
+187 GIEVSPDKLRAY
-199 GLTFRDIAN
+199 GLTFRDIASA
-208 TVRAFSANMS
+208 VQSFSANMS

-236 AYHGNEFEKLPL
+236 AYRGSEFAKLPL
-248 ILLPDGA
+248 ITLADGA

-265 NDGFSEGLQYS
+265 NDGFEEGLQYS

-291 KDQDITKVAKVLKK
+291 KDQDITDVAKVLNA
-305 YLADKAEKLPAGVKL
+305 YMAEKESQLPAGVKL
-320 TPIVDLTYYLEGRLD
+320 SHIVDLTYYLEGRLD
-335 MMIDNMVWG
+335 MMVDNMIWG

-349 IVLAL
+349 LVLAL

-372 LGAFLMMPMGFL
+372 LGAFLFMPIGFL
-384 DITINLASL
+384 DVTINLASL

-421 GHSLDNVV
+421 GHTLDNVV

-486 PAHLAAMKQR
+486 PAHIAAMKDR
-496 EPNSKNPLH
+496 KPNPKNPLH
-505 RLRKVMDS
+505 RARKVMDN
-513 GLKGF
+513 GLKSF
-518 VDNYYTPFIGH
+518 VDNYYTPFVGR

-538 IGFICVLIVSGGMF
+538 VGFMCLLIVSAGMF
-552 AGGLVKFVANP
+552 AGGLVKFVPNP

-570 RISVEMNLASS
+570 RIDIEMNLASS

-586 ETAQKIEQ
+586 ETAKKVEQ
-594 VILNVDQ
+594 LILSVDK
-601 QLKEQYGTAMVRDLS
+601 QLKEQYGKPMIRDLS
-616 VSLRGRTN
+616 VSLRGRTQAN
-624 ASIMAVLIDP
+624 IMAILVEPD
-634 ELRPID
+634 LRPID

-651 LPPLPGV
+651 MPNLPGV

-666 IMNGGRDDGDISFRL
+666 IMNGGRDDGDVSFKL
-681 EGKDAK
+681 EGKNA
-687 QLKEVAAK
+687 QVLKEVAGK
-695 LKEKLNTMEGVGDVN
+695 LKTKLQSMEGVGDVN

-735 SDVASQV
+735 ADVASQV

-754 LRDGEEVKVMIR
+754 LREGEEIKVMIR
-766 YPEEARNSISDIASA
+766 YPEDERNSISDIDSV
-781 RIITPTGAEVPLAE
+781 RIITPTGAEVPLSE
-795 VADVKLVDGVNRI
+795 VANISLVDGVNRI

-818 VWAAVD
+818 VWAAVN

-831 AIAKEIRDEYLPA
+831 AIAQQIRDEYLPS
-844 LLKSYPG
+844 LLKNYPG

-866 VAEQVRDFA
+866 ADEQLRDFA
-875 LSMMIIF
+875 LSMIIIF
-882 ALLAIPLRSYSQP
+882 ALLAIPMRSYSQP
-895 LIIMSVIPFGVIGA
+895 LIIMSVIPFGVVGA
-909 MFGHMILGMTMSG
+909 MFGHMVLGMTMSS
-922 LSIFGIIAVAGVVV
+922 LSMFGIIAVAGVVV

-950 AEGVAIKDAVMQA
+950 AEGVAIKEAVMQA
-963 GARRFRAIMLTS
+963 GARRFRAILLTS
-975 ITTFIGVLPI
+975 VTTFIGVMPI

-1024 LEDIKRLIR
+1024 LEDTKRLVR
-1033 KWRGKEAL
+1033 KWRGKDPIV
-1041 QDGKP
+1041 DGQP
-1046 LDDNAIDKKVSPTHL
+1046 ATTNS

>member
-1 MTIHSEKGLI
+1 
-11 AWFARNPVAAN
+11 
-22 LLMIFILVGGILTAF
+22 
-37 SIRKQMF
+37 
-44 PQFENNWI
+44 
-52 SIQAVYPGA
+52 
-61 APQEVEEGI
+61 
-70 TIKVEEALE
+70 
-79 GLEGIKRKITY
+79 
-90 SNRGFSQAWIE
+90 
-101 IEDKYD
+101 
-107 PKEVLDE
+107 
-114 IKMQVDSINTFPA
+114 
-127 DMERP
+127 
-132 IVRHD
+132 
-137 KFEQEVMILALYGDM
+137 M

-165 DELQGLPQINLV
+165 DELQALPNINLV
-177 EFNGGLDYEI
+177 NFNGGLNYEI
-187 SIEVSPDKLREY
+187 GIEVSPDKLRAY
-199 GLTFRDIAN
+199 GLTFRDIASA
-208 TVRAFSANMS
+208 VQSFSANMS

-236 AYHGNEFEKLPL
+236 AYRGSEFAKLPL
-248 ILLPDGA
+248 ITLADGA

-265 NDGFSEGLQYS
+265 NDGFEEGLQYS

-291 KDQDITKVAKVLKK
+291 KDQDITDVAKVLKT
-305 YLADKAEKLPAGVKL
+305 YMAEKESQLPAGVKL
-320 TPIVDLTYYLEGRLD
+320 SPIVDLTYYLEGRLD
-335 MMIDNMVWG
+335 MMVDNMIWG

-349 IVLAL
+349 LVLAL

-372 LGAFLMMPMGFL
+372 LGAFLFMPIGFL
-384 DITINLASL
+384 DVTINLASL

-421 GHSLDNVV
+421 GHTLDNVV

-486 PAHLAAMKQR
+486 PAHIAAMKDR
-496 EPNSKNPLH
+496 KPNPKNPLH
-505 RLRKVMDS
+505 RARKVMDN
-513 GLKGF
+513 GLKSF
-518 VDNYYTPFIGH
+518 VDNYYTPFVGR

-538 IGFICVLIVSGGMF
+538 VGFMCLLIVSAGMF
-552 AGGLVKFVANP
+552 AGGLVKFVPNP

-570 RISVEMNLASS
+570 RIDIEMNLASS

-586 ETAQKIEQ
+586 ETAKKVEQ
-594 VILNVDQ
+594 LILSVDS
-601 QLKEQYGTAMVRDLS
+601 QLKEQYGKPMIRDLS
-616 VSLRGRTN
+616 VSLRGRTQAN
-624 ASIMAVLIDP
+624 IMAILVEPD
-634 ELRPID
+634 LRPID

-651 LPPLPGV
+651 MPNLPGV

-666 IMNGGRDDGDISFRL
+666 IMNGGRDDGDVSFKL
-681 EGKDAK
+681 EGKNA
-687 QLKEVAAK
+687 QVLKEVAGK
-695 LKEKLNTMEGVGDVN
+695 LKTKLQSMEGVGDVN

-735 SDVASQV
+735 ADVASQV

-754 LRDGEEVKVMIR
+754 LREGEEIKVMIR
-766 YPEEARNSISDIASA
+766 YPEDERNSISDIDSV
-781 RIITPTGAEVPLAE
+781 RIITPTGAEVPLSE
-795 VADVKLVDGVNRI
+795 VANISLVDGVNRI

-818 VWAAVD
+818 VWAAVN

-831 AIAKEIRDEYLPA
+831 AIAQQIRDEYLPS
-844 LLKSYPG
+844 LLKNYPG

-866 VAEQVRDFA
+866 ADEQLRDFA
-875 LSMMIIF
+875 LSMIIIF

-895 LIIMSVIPFGVIGA
+895 LIIMSVIPFGVVGA
-909 MFGHMILGMTMSG
+909 MFGHMVLGMTMSS
-922 LSIFGIIAVAGVVV
+922 LSMFGIIAVAGVVV

-950 AEGVAIKDAVMQA
+950 AEGVAIKQAVMQA
-963 GARRFRAIMLTS
+963 GARRFRAILLTS
-975 ITTFIGVLPI
+975 ITTFIGVMPI

-1024 LEDIKRLIR
+1024 LEDAKRLIR
-1033 KWRGKEAL
+1033 KWRGKDAL
-1041 QDGKP
+1041 VDGQP
-1046 LDDNAIDKKVSPTHL
+1046 ATTNH

>member
-1 MTIHSEKGLI
+1 MSTREKGLI

-22 LLMIFILVGGILTAF
+22 LLMIFILIGGILTAF
-37 SIRKQMF
+37 TIRKQMF
-44 PQFENNWI
+44 PQFESNWI
-52 SIQAVYPGA
+52 SVSAVYPGA

-70 TIKVEEALE
+70 TIKVEENLE
-79 GLEGIKRKITY
+79 GIEGIKRLITY
-90 SNRGFSQAWIE
+90 SNRGSSQAWIE
-101 IEDKYD
+101 IEEQFD
-107 PKEVLDE
+107 PQEVLDE
-114 IKMQVDSINTFPA
+114 IKVQVDSINTFPA
-127 DMERP
+127 GMERP
-132 IVRHD
+132 IVRRD
-137 KFEQEVMILALYGDM
+137 KYKQEVMILALYGDM

-165 DELQGLPQINLV
+165 DELQALPNINLV
-177 EFNGGLDYEI
+177 NFNGGLNYEI
-187 SIEVSPDKLREY
+187 GIEVSPDKLRAY
-199 GLTFRDIAN
+199 GLTFRDIASA
-208 TVRAFSANMS
+208 VQSFSANMS

-236 AYHGNEFEKLPL
+236 AYRGSEFAKLPL
-248 ILLPDGA
+248 ITLADGA

-265 NDGFSEGLQYS
+265 NDGFEEGLQYS

-291 KDQDITKVAKVLKK
+291 KDQDITDVAKVLKT
-305 YLADKAEKLPAGVKL
+305 YMAEKESQLPAGVKL
-320 TPIVDLTYYLEGRLD
+320 SPIVDLTYYLEGRLD
-335 MMIDNMVWG
+335 MMVDNMIWG

-349 IVLAL
+349 LVLAL

-372 LGAFLMMPMGFL
+372 LGAFLFMPIGFL
-384 DITINLASL
+384 DVTINLASL

-421 GHSLDNVV
+421 GHTLDNVV

-456 TGPGAAFSKAIGGVI
+456 TGPSAAFSKAIGGVI

-486 PAHLAAMKQR
+486 PAHIAAMKDR
-496 EPNSKNPLH
+496 KPNPKNPLH
-505 RLRKVMDS
+505 RARKVMDN
-513 GLKGF
+513 GLKSF
-518 VDNYYTPFIGH
+518 VDNYYTPFVGR

-538 IGFICVLIVSGGMF
+538 VGFMCLLIVSAGMF
-552 AGGLVKFVANP
+552 AGGLVKFVPNP

-570 RISVEMNLASS
+570 RIDIEMNLASS

-586 ETAQKIEQ
+586 ETAKKIEQ
-594 VILNVDQ
+594 LILSVDN
-601 QLKEQYGTAMVRDLS
+601 QLKEQYGKPMIHDLS
-616 VSLRGRTN
+616 VSLRGRTQAN
-624 ASIMAVLIDP
+624 IMAILVEPD
-634 ELRPID
+634 LRPID

-651 LPPLPGV
+651 MPNLPGV

-666 IMNGGRDDGDISFRL
+666 IMNGGRDDGDVSFKL
-681 EGKDAK
+681 EGKNA
-687 QLKEVAAK
+687 QVLKEVAGK
-695 LKEKLNTMEGVGDVN
+695 LKTKLQSMEGVGDVN

-735 SDVASQV
+735 ADVASQV

-754 LRDGEEVKVMIR
+754 LREGEEIKVMIR
-766 YPEEARNSISDIASA
+766 YPEDERNSISDIDSV
-781 RIITPTGAEVPLAE
+781 RIITPTGAEVPLSE
-795 VADVKLVDGVNRI
+795 VANISLVDGVNRI

-818 VWAAVD
+818 VWAAVN

-831 AIAKEIRDEYLPA
+831 AIAQQIRDEYLPS
-844 LLKSYPG
+844 LLKNYPG

-866 VAEQVRDFA
+866 ADEQLRDFA
-875 LSMMIIF
+875 LSMIIIF

-895 LIIMSVIPFGVIGA
+895 LIIMSVIPFGVVGA
-909 MFGHMILGMTMSG
+909 MFGHMALGMTMSS
-922 LSIFGIIAVAGVVV
+922 LSMFGIIAVAGVVV

-950 AEGVAIKDAVMQA
+950 AEGVAIKQAVMQA
-963 GARRFRAIMLTS
+963 GARRFRAILLTS
-975 ITTFIGVLPI
+975 VTTFIGVMPI

-1024 LEDIKRLIR
+1024 LEDAKRLTR
-1033 KWRGKEAL
+1033 KLLGKSQPISIQPA
-1041 QDGKP
+1041 
-1046 LDDNAIDKKVSPTHL
+1046 PTAK

>member
-1 MTIHSEKGLI
+1 MSTREKGLI

-22 LLMIFILVGGILTAF
+22 LLMIFILIGGILTAF
-37 SIRKQMF
+37 TIRKQMF
-44 PQFENNWI
+44 PQFESNWI
-52 SIQAVYPGA
+52 SVSAVYPGA

-70 TIKVEEALE
+70 TIKVEENLE
-79 GLEGIKRKITY
+79 GIEGIKRLITY
-90 SNRGFSQAWIE
+90 SNRGSSQAWIE
-101 IEDKYD
+101 IEEQFD
-107 PKEVLDE
+107 PQEVLDE
-114 IKMQVDSINTFPA
+114 IKVQVDSINTFPA
-127 DMERP
+127 GMERP
-132 IVRHD
+132 IVRRD
-137 KFEQEVMILALYGDM
+137 KYEQEVMILALYGDM

-165 DELQGLPQINLV
+165 DELQALPNINLV
-177 EFNGGLDYEI
+177 NFNGGLNYEI
-187 SIEVSPDKLREY
+187 GIEVSPDKLRAY
-199 GLTFRDIAN
+199 GLTFRDIASA
-208 TVRAFSANMS
+208 VQSFSANMS

-236 AYHGNEFEKLPL
+236 AYRGSEYAKLPL
-248 ILLPDGA
+248 ITLADGA

-265 NDGFSEGLQYS
+265 NDGFEEGLQYS

-291 KDQDITKVAKVLKK
+291 KDQDITDVAKVLKT
-305 YLADKAEKLPAGVKL
+305 YMAEKESQLPAGVKL
-320 TPIVDLTYYLEGRLD
+320 SPIVDLTYYLEGRLD
-335 MMIDNMVWG
+335 MMVDNMIWG

-349 IVLAL
+349 LVLAL

-372 LGAFLMMPMGFL
+372 LGAFLFMPIGFL
-384 DITINLASL
+384 DVTINLASL

-421 GHSLDNVV
+421 GHTLDNVV

-486 PAHLAAMKQR
+486 PAHIAAMKDR
-496 EPNSKNPLH
+496 KPNPKNPLH
-505 RLRKVMDS
+505 RARKVMDN
-513 GLKGF
+513 GLKSF
-518 VDNYYTPFIGH
+518 VDNYYTPFVGR

-538 IGFICVLIVSGGMF
+538 VGFMCLLIVSAGMF
-552 AGGLVKFVANP
+552 AGGLVKFVPNP

-570 RISVEMNLASS
+570 RIDIEMNLASS

-586 ETAQKIEQ
+586 ETAKKVEQ
-594 VILNVDQ
+594 LILSVDN
-601 QLKEQYGTAMVRDLS
+601 QLKEQYGKPMIRDLS
-616 VSLRGRTN
+616 VSLRGRTQAN
-624 ASIMAVLIDP
+624 IMAILVEPD
-634 ELRPID
+634 LRPID

-651 LPPLPGV
+651 MPNLPGV

-666 IMNGGRDDGDISFRL
+666 IMNGGRDDGDVSFKL
-681 EGKDAK
+681 EGKNA
-687 QLKEVAAK
+687 QVLKEVAGK
-695 LKEKLNTMEGVGDVN
+695 LKTKLQSMEGVGDVN

-735 SDVASQV
+735 ADVASQV

-754 LRDGEEVKVMIR
+754 LREGEEIKVMIR
-766 YPEEARNSISDIASA
+766 YPEDERNSISDIDSV
-781 RIITPTGAEVPLAE
+781 RIITPTGAEVPLSE
-795 VADVKLVDGVNRI
+795 VANISLVDGVNRI

-818 VWAAVD
+818 VWAAVN

-831 AIAKEIRDEYLPA
+831 AIAQQIRDEYLPS
-844 LLKSYPG
+844 LLKNYPG

-866 VAEQVRDFA
+866 ADEQLRDFA
-875 LSMMIIF
+875 LSMIIIF

-895 LIIMSVIPFGVIGA
+895 LIIMSVIPFGVVGA
-909 MFGHMILGMTMSG
+909 MFGHMVLGMTMSS
-922 LSIFGIIAVAGVVV
+922 LSMFGIIAVAGVVV

-950 AEGVAIKDAVMQA
+950 AEGVAIKQAVMQA
-963 GARRFRAIMLTS
+963 GARRFRAILLTS
-975 ITTFIGVLPI
+975 ITTFIGVMPI

-1024 LEDIKRLIR
+1024 LEDSKRLIR
-1033 KWRGKEAL
+1033 KWRGKDAL
-1041 QDGKP
+1041 VDGQP
-1046 LDDNAIDKKVSPTHL
+1046 ATTNH

>member
-1 MTIHSEKGLI
+1 MSTREKGLI

-22 LLMIFILVGGILTAF
+22 LLMIFILIGGILTAF
-37 SIRKQMF
+37 TIRKQMF
-44 PQFENNWI
+44 PQFESNWI
-52 SIQAVYPGA
+52 SVSAVYPGA

-70 TIKVEEALE
+70 TIKVEENLE
-79 GLEGIKRKITY
+79 GIEGIKRLITY
-90 SNRGFSQAWIE
+90 SNRGSSQAWIE
-101 IEDKYD
+101 IEEQFD
-107 PKEVLDE
+107 PQEVLDE
-114 IKMQVDSINTFPA
+114 IKVQVDSINTFPA
-127 DMERP
+127 GMERP
-132 IVRHD
+132 IVRRD
-137 KFEQEVMILALYGDM
+137 KYEQEVMILALYGDM

-165 DELQGLPQINLV
+165 DELQALPNINLV
-177 EFNGGLDYEI
+177 NFNGGLNYEI
-187 SIEVSPDKLREY
+187 GIEVSPDKLRAY
-199 GLTFRDIAN
+199 GLTFRDIASA
-208 TVRAFSANMS
+208 VQSFSANMS

-236 AYHGNEFEKLPL
+236 AYRGSEFAKLPL
-248 ILLPDGA
+248 ITLADGA

-265 NDGFSEGLQYS
+265 NDGFEEGLQYS

-291 KDQDITKVAKVLKK
+291 KDQDITDVAKVLKT
-305 YLADKAEKLPAGVKL
+305 YMAEKESQLPAGVKL
-320 TPIVDLTYYLEGRLD
+320 SPIVDLTYYLEGRLD
-335 MMIDNMVWG
+335 MMVDNMIWG

-349 IVLAL
+349 LVLAL

-372 LGAFLMMPMGFL
+372 LGAFLFMPIGFL
-384 DITINLASL
+384 DVTINLASL

-421 GHSLDNVV
+421 GHTLDNVV

-486 PAHLAAMKQR
+486 PAHIAAIKDR
-496 EPNSKNPLH
+496 KPNPKNPLH
-505 RLRKVMDS
+505 RARKVMDN
-513 GLKGF
+513 GLKSF
-518 VDNYYTPFIGH
+518 VDNYYTPFVGR

-538 IGFICVLIVSGGMF
+538 VGFMCLLIVSAGMF
-552 AGGLVKFVANP
+552 AGGLVKFVPNP

-570 RISVEMNLASS
+570 RIDIEMNLASS

-586 ETAQKIEQ
+586 ETAKKVEQ
-594 VILNVDQ
+594 LILSVDN
-601 QLKEQYGTAMVRDLS
+601 QLKEQYGKPMIRDLS
-616 VSLRGRTN
+616 VSLRGRTQAN
-624 ASIMAVLIDP
+624 IMAILVEPD
-634 ELRPID
+634 LRPID

-651 LPPLPGV
+651 MPNLPGV

-666 IMNGGRDDGDISFRL
+666 IMNGGRDDGDVSFKL
-681 EGKDAK
+681 EGKNA
-687 QLKEVAAK
+687 QVLKEVAGK
-695 LKEKLNTMEGVGDVN
+695 LKIKLQSMEGVGDVN

-735 SDVASQV
+735 ADVASQV
-742 SFSYYGLEAQRI
+742 SFSYYGLEQRI
-754 LRDGEEVKVMIR
+754 LREGEEIKVMIR
-766 YPEEARNSISDIASA
+766 YPEDERNSISDIDSV
-781 RIITPTGAEVPLAE
+781 RIITPTGAEVPLSE
-795 VADVKLVDGVNRI
+795 VANISLVDGVNRI

-818 VWAAVD
+818 VWAAVN

-831 AIAKEIRDEYLPA
+831 AIAQQIRDEYLPS
-844 LLKSYPG
+844 LLKNYPG

-866 VAEQVRDFA
+866 ADEQLRDFA
-875 LSMMIIF
+875 LSMIIIF

-895 LIIMSVIPFGVIGA
+895 LIIMSVIPFGVVGA
-909 MFGHMILGMTMSG
+909 MFGHMALGMTMSG
-922 LSIFGIIAVAGVVV
+922 LSMFGIIAVAGVVV

-950 AEGVAIKDAVMQA
+950 AEGVAIKQAVMQA
-963 GARRFRAIMLTS
+963 GARRFRAILLTS
-975 ITTFIGVLPI
+975 ITTFIGVMPI

-1024 LEDIKRLIR
+1024 LEDAKRLIR
-1033 KWRGKEAL
+1033 KWRGKDAL
-1041 QDGKP
+1041 VDGQP
-1046 LDDNAIDKKVSPTHL
+1046 ATTNH

>member
-1 MTIHSEKGLI
+1 MSTREKGLI

-22 LLMIFILVGGILTAF
+22 LLMIFILIGGILTAF
-37 SIRKQMF
+37 TIRKQMF
-44 PQFENNWI
+44 PQFESNWI
-52 SIQAVYPGA
+52 SVQAVYPGA

-70 TIKVEEALE
+70 TIKIEENLE
-79 GLEGIKRKITY
+79 GIEGIKRLITY
-90 SNRGFSQAWIE
+90 SNRGFSQAWVE
-101 IEDKYD
+101 IEEQYNPQD
-107 PKEVLDE
+107 VLDE
-114 IKMQVDSINTFPA
+114 IKVQVDSINTFPA

-132 IVRHD
+132 VVRRD
-137 KFEQEVMILALYGDM
+137 KYEQEVMILALYGDM
-152 SNYQLKELGNDIK
+152 SNYQLKELGNNIK
-165 DELQGLPQINLV
+165 DELQALPNINLV
-177 EFNGGLDYEI
+177 EFNAGLDYEI
-187 SIEVSPDKLREY
+187 GIEVSPDKLREY
-199 GLTFRDIAN
+199 GLTFRDIASA
-208 TVRAFSANMS
+208 VQSFSANMS
-218 AGQIRSENGY
+218 AGQIRSKNGY

-236 AYHGNEFEKLPL
+236 AYRGNEFAKLPL
-248 ILLPDGA
+248 ITLPDGA
-255 QVYLGDVATI
+255 QIYLGDVATI
-265 NDGFSEGLQYS
+265 NDGFAEGLQYS

-282 SLSFEVNAS
+282 SLSFEINAS
-291 KDQDITKVAKVLKK
+291 KDQDITKVAKVVKQ
-305 YLADKAEKLPAGVKL
+305 YLADKAEQLPAGVKL

-344 GLLVM
+344 GILVM
-349 IVLAL
+349 VVLAL

-384 DITINLASL
+384 DVTINLASL

-444 TTIAAFLPQTLA
+444 TTIAAFLPQTFA

-486 PAHLAAMKQR
+486 PAHIAAMKDR
-496 EPNSKNPLH
+496 KTNPRNPLH
-505 RLRKVMDS
+505 RLRKVMDG
-513 GLKGF
+513 GLSRF
-518 VDNYYTPFIGH
+518 VENYYTPFIGH

-586 ETAQKIEQ
+586 ATAQQIEQ

-616 VSLRGRTN
+616 VSLRGRTEAN
-624 ASIMAVLIDP
+624 IMAILIEPD
-634 ELRPID
+634 LRPID

-651 LPPLPGV
+651 MPPLPGV

-681 EGKDAK
+681 EGKNAK

-695 LKEKLNTMEGVGDVN
+695 LKAKLNTIEGVGDVN

-735 SDVASQV
+735 ADVASQV

-754 LRDGEEVKVMIR
+754 LRNGEEIKVMIR
-766 YPEEARNSISDIASA
+766 YPEEARNSISDIASV
-781 RIITPTGAEVPLAE
+781 RIITPSGAEVPLAE
-795 VADVKLVDGVNRI
+795 IAEVKLVDGVNRI

-831 AIAKEIRDEYLPA
+831 AIAEEIRDDYLPN
-844 LLKSYPG
+844 LLKNYPG
-851 VQSNVAGRIQEEMDS
+851 VQSSVAGRIQEEMDS

-963 GARRFRAIMLTS
+963 GARRFRAILLTS

-1024 LEDIKRLIR
+1024 LEDMKRVIGKL
-1033 KWRGKEAL
+1033 RGKET
-1041 QDGKP
+1041 
-1046 LDDNAIDKKVSPTHL
+1046 LDFNSKSIDSKADASTAGHPHL

>member
-1 MTIHSEKGLI
+1 MSTREKGLI

-22 LLMIFILVGGILTAF
+22 LLMIFILIGGILTAF
-37 SIRKQMF
+37 TIRKQMF
-44 PQFENNWI
+44 PQFESNWI
-52 SIQAVYPGA
+52 SVSAVYPGA

-70 TIKVEEALE
+70 TIKVEENLE
-79 GLEGIKRKITY
+79 SIEGIKRLITY
-90 SNRGFSQAWIE
+90 SNRGSSQAWIE
-101 IEDKYD
+101 IEEQFD
-107 PKEVLDE
+107 PQEVLDE
-114 IKMQVDSINTFPA
+114 IKVQVDSINTFPA
-127 DMERP
+127 GMERP
-132 IVRHD
+132 IVRRD
-137 KFEQEVMILALYGDM
+137 KYEQEVMILALYGDM

-165 DELQGLPQINLV
+165 DELQALPNINLV
-177 EFNGGLDYEI
+177 NFNGGLNYEI
-187 SIEVSPDKLREY
+187 GIEVSPDKLRAY
-199 GLTFRDIAN
+199 GLTFRDIASA
-208 TVRAFSANMS
+208 VQSFSANMS

-236 AYHGNEFEKLPL
+236 AYRGSEFAKLPL
-248 ILLPDGA
+248 ITLADGA

-265 NDGFSEGLQYS
+265 NDGFEEGLQYS

-291 KDQDITKVAKVLKK
+291 KDQDITDVAKVLKT
-305 YLADKAEKLPAGVKL
+305 YMAEKESQLPAGVKL
-320 TPIVDLTYYLEGRLD
+320 SPIVDLTYYLEGRLD
-335 MMIDNMVWG
+335 MMVDNMIWG

-349 IVLAL
+349 LVLAL

-372 LGAFLMMPMGFL
+372 LGAFLFMPIGFL
-384 DITINLASL
+384 DVTINLASL

-421 GHSLDNVV
+421 GHTLDNVV

-456 TGPGAAFSKAIGGVI
+456 TGPSAAFSKAIGGVI

-486 PAHLAAMKQR
+486 PAHIAAMKDR
-496 EPNSKNPLH
+496 KPNPKNPLH
-505 RLRKVMDS
+505 RARKVMDN
-513 GLKGF
+513 GLKSF
-518 VDNYYTPFIGH
+518 VDNYYTPFVGR

-538 IGFICVLIVSGGMF
+538 VGFMCLLIVSAGMF
-552 AGGLVKFVANP
+552 AGGLVKFVPNP

-570 RISVEMNLASS
+570 RIDIEMNLASS

-586 ETAQKIEQ
+586 ETAKKVEQ
-594 VILNVDQ
+594 LILSVDK
-601 QLKEQYGTAMVRDLS
+601 QLKEQYGKPMIRDLS
-616 VSLRGRTN
+616 VSLRGRTQAN
-624 ASIMAVLIDP
+624 IMAILVEPD
-634 ELRPID
+634 LRPID

-651 LPPLPGV
+651 MPNLPGV

-666 IMNGGRDDGDISFRL
+666 IMNGGRDDGDVSFKL
-681 EGKDAK
+681 EGKNA
-687 QLKEVAAK
+687 QVLKEVAGK
-695 LKEKLNTMEGVGDVN
+695 LKTKLQSLEGVGDVN

-735 SDVASQV
+735 ADVASQV

-754 LRDGEEVKVMIR
+754 LREGEEIKVMIR
-766 YPEEARNSISDIASA
+766 YPEDERNSISDIDSV
-781 RIITPTGAEVPLAE
+781 RIITPTGAEVPLSE
-795 VADVKLVDGVNRI
+795 VANISLVDGVNRI

-818 VWAAVD
+818 VWAAVN

-831 AIAKEIRDEYLPA
+831 AIAQQIRDEYLPS
-844 LLKSYPG
+844 LLKNYPG

-866 VAEQVRDFA
+866 ADEQLRDFA
-875 LSMMIIF
+875 LSMIIIF

-895 LIIMSVIPFGVIGA
+895 LIIMSVIPFGVVGA
-909 MFGHMILGMTMSG
+909 MFGHMVLGMTMSS
-922 LSIFGIIAVAGVVV
+922 LSMFGIIAVAGVVV

-950 AEGVAIKDAVMQA
+950 AEGVAIKEAVMQA
-963 GARRFRAIMLTS
+963 GARRFRAILLTS
-975 ITTFIGVLPI
+975 VTTFIGVMPI

-1024 LEDIKRLIR
+1024 LEDLKRVIR
-1033 KWRGKEAL
+1033 KFRGKESTSDTKL
-1041 QDGKP
+1041 S
-1046 LDDNAIDKKVSPTHL
+1046 NTIMVDKTTPSH